1 MNPDNTIKL
10 QLDDATV
17 SHVAHLAR
25 IAITD
30 AEAKLY
36 GEQLSKILD
45 YVNQLNELDTS
56 EVPPT
61 EHPLLA
67 SNVFRPDAP
76 HPSWSPDDALKNTPD
91 RHGDFFRVPKVLDQ
105 EDA

>member
-1 MNPDNTIKL
+1 MS

-17 SHVAHLAR
+17 RHVAHLAR

-30 AEAKLY
+30 EEVRLY
-36 GEQLSKILD
+36 GKQLSKILD

-56 EVPPT
+56 DVPPS
-61 EHPLLA
+61 EHPLYA
-67 SNVFRPDAP
+67 SNVFRADDP
-76 HPSWSPDDALKNTPD
+76 HQSWSHDAALKNAPD

>member
-1 MNPDNTIKL
+1 MA
-10 QLDDATV
+10 QLDESTV
-17 SHVAHLAR
+17 RHVAHLAR

-30 AEAKLY
+30 SEAKLY

-45 YVNQLNELDTS
+45 YVNQLGELDTS
-56 EVPPT
+56 DVPPT

-67 SNVFRPDAP
+67 SNVFRPDVP
-76 HPSWSPDDALKNTPD
+76 HQPWSPEDSLKNAPE

>member
-1 MNPDNTIKL
+1 MN
-10 QLDDATV
+10 QLDDLTV
-17 SHVAHLAR
+17 RHVAHLAR

-30 AEAKLY
+30 AEARLY
-36 GEQLSKILD
+36 AEQLSKILD

-56 EVPPT
+56 NIPPT

-67 SNVFRPDAP
+67 SNVFRPDVP
-76 HPSWSPDDALKNTPD
+76 HESWSPDGALKNAAD

>member
-1 MNPDNTIKL
+1 MN
-10 QLDDATV
+10 QLDEKTV
-17 SHVAHLAR
+17 RHVAHLAR

-30 AEAKLY
+30 AEARLY

-45 YVNQLNELDTS
+45 YVNQMNELDTTN
-56 EVPPT
+56 VPPT
-61 EHPLLA
+61 EHPLQA
-67 SNVFRPDAP
+67 ADVFRADVIHESWPPDL
-76 HPSWSPDDALKNTPD
+76 ALKNAPD

>member
-1 MNPDNTIKL
+1 MRPAETTKL
-10 QLDDATV
+10 LLDDSTV
-17 SHVAHLAR
+17 RHVAHLAR

-30 AEAKLY
+30 AEVRLY

-56 EVPPT
+56 DVPPT

-67 SNVFRPDAP
+67 SNVSSPDAP
-76 HPSWSPDDALKNTPD
+76 HRSWSPDDALKNAPD